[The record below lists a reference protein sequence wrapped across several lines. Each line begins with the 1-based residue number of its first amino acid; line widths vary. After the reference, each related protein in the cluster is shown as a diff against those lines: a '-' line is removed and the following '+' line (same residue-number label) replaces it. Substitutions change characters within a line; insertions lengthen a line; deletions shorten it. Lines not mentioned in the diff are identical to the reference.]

1 MRGFRLGLVVVAV
14 VIGVVSVVLQNWW
27 TAAGMACVILGQV
40 LAELDARRR
49 AARGEAPL
57 PRE

>member
-14 VIGVVSVVLQNWW
+14 VIGVGSVLVRNWW
-27 TAAGMACVILGQV
+27 TAAAMAFVILGQV

>member
-1 MRGFRLGLVVVAV
+1 MVAV
-14 VIGVVSVVLQNWW
+14 VIGVGSVVLQNWW

-49 AARGEAPL
+49 AARGGAP
-57 PRE
+57 RA

>member
-14 VIGVVSVVLQNWW
+14 VIGVASVVLRNWW
-27 TAAGMACVILGQV
+27 TVAAMACVILGQV

-49 AARGEAPL
+49 AARGVAPP

>member
-40 LAELDARRR
+40 LAELDAHRR
-49 AARGEAPL
+49 AARGGAP
-57 PRE
+57 RA